1 MRKEDKGVYLVNGN
15 RIVSSEEKHLLT
27 GIGFTEAELKTA
39 KEGTMAWSI
48 LKAHNTSSDMENLRL
63 KFDALVSHDMTYMGV
78 LQTAIACGVEEF
90 PIPFVLTNCHN
101 SLCTLGGTLNE
112 DDHLFGMGAVKKYGG
127 IMVPAHQAVLH
138 QYIREQLAGGG
149 KMILGADSIPD
160 TARWEQWQLG
170 KAPAS
175 W

>member
-15 RIVSSEEKHLLT
+15 RIVSSEEKPLLT

-127 IMVPAHQAVLH
+127 T
-138 QYIREQLAGGG
+138 E
-149 KMILGADSIPD
+149 ILGIV
-160 TARWEQWQLG
+160 LG
-170 KAPAS
+170 ITWFRPTRRFFTNISESS
-175 W
+175 WPGAEK